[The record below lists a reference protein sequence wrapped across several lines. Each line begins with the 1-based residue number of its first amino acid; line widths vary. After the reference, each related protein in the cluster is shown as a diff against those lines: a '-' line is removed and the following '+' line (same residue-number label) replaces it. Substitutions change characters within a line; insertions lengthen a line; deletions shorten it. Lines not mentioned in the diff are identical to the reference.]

1 MVFLLNGRAVIWC
14 TRSAGEDMMIARED
28 KQTKESGD
36 RHRWRWAVSCPV
48 MVEVCGLLCQLGRED
63 GHGTFLGADE
73 G

>member
-1 MVFLLNGRAVIWC
+1 
-14 TRSAGEDMMIARED
+14 MMIARED